1 MGMERLASLTID
13 DFLARLGSKEPVPGG
28 GAAAAVTGAIGAAL
42 AQMVVSYSIGR
53 KSLLAQP
60 ELEEIA
66 AQLDKLRGS
75 LLVSADMDA
84 KAYSELSALWKLP
97 KDDPKRQDKWT
108 QAVVHAM
115 AIPTSVMS
123 SGTELLGVCLKLA
136 PICNTNLLSDLAGA
150 AALAEACVL
159 AAGQNVRVNAALL
172 DDKPAAAEI
181 LTKLERD
188 RLRASELRAAVER
201 ACGS

>member
-1 MGMERLASLTID
+1 MERLASLTID

-42 AQMVVSYSIGR
+42 AQMVVTYSIGR
-53 KSLLAQP
+53 KNLPAQA
-60 ELEEIA
+60 ELIA
-66 AQLDKLRGS
+66 IEAELRG
-75 LLVSADMDA
+75 LRDDLTAGADADA
-84 KAYSELSALWKLP
+84 RAYAGLSALWKLP
-97 KDDPKRQDKWT
+97 KDDPQRTRNWPG
-108 QAVVHAM
+108 ALAS
-115 AIPTSVMS
+115 ALGAPSSVMAC
-123 SGTELLGVCLKLA
+123 GLRLLTLCEKLA
-136 PICNTNLLSDLAGA
+136 PIGNTNLLSDLAGA

-172 DDKPAAAEI
+172 DDKAAAEEV